1 MNEVDLNVQNSYF
14 VVYVFI
20 FTIIRLLLF
29 KPTYTKNLLL
39 KMLTNERT
47 VILFSFIYMYFNGL
61 VI

>member
-47 VILFSFIYMYFNGL
+47 VILFSYIYMYFNGL